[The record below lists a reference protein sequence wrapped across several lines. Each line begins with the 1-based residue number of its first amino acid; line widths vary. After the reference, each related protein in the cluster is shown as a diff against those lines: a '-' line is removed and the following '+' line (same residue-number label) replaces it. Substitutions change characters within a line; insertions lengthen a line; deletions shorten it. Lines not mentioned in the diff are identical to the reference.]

1 MANEKISALTNA
13 SALDGTEEWHA
24 TQDGNSRAASA
35 AQVSEYVARLMHPGY
50 IPGRW
55 YPALETVAG
64 TTLAVATNVIR
75 MYPFRVYH
83 PITITHLGVNVTTL
97 SAGTNIG
104 LAIYAHD
111 PRTGNATGN
120 PLANAAVSCAA
131 TGSAS
136 ATIAQ
141 TSVTLQPGIYWMAF
155 IGSSGAF
162 NVAGSGAAQSYL
174 GAFLG
179 GGANP
184 TTCCPSS
191 SSANYRHEYSGTY
204 GTWPDLTG
212 GSPSIGNV
220 NGNMAFAAFLAA

>member
-24 TQDGNSRAASA
+24 TQGGNSRAASA

-50 IPGRW
+50 IAGRW

-64 TTLAVATNVIR
+64 TGLAVATNVIR
-75 MYPFRVYH
+75 MYPFRIYH
-83 PITITHLGVNVTTL
+83 PITITQLGVNVTTL

-104 LAIYAHD
+104 LAIYAHSTT
-111 PRTGNATGN
+111 TGNATGN
-120 PLANAAVSCAA
+120 PLASAAVSCAA
-131 TGSAS
+131 TGAAS

-162 NVAGSGAAQSYL
+162 TVAGSGAAQSYL

-179 GGANP
+179 GGTNP